1 MGYRIDLEGGKHSLM
16 VADRPEL
23 IETLK
28 TLKQD
33 GVSVE
38 DVRKTYRTGVSSSI
52 LESYQK
58 YL

>member
-1 MGYRIDLEGGKHSLM
+1 MGYRIELADRKHSLT
-16 VADRPEL
+16 VVDRPDL

-33 GVSVE
+33 GVAVE
-38 DVRKTYRTGVSSSI
+38 DIRKTYKSGVSDSI
-52 LESYQK
+52 LESYKK